1 MMNSPESPQTRPRR
15 TYIWG
20 IDLAETLN
28 FCGIVI
34 GIVTDRV
41 SYANLRKF
49 QNIMYPNIQSLC
61 TGELARKYPPT
72 KIAVDS
78 SNNQAFAEYLEGHMN
93 PSFLSVGS
101 TWYGKYKTVIPVQF
115 TFQSKLDMKQNSR
128 QLHESGLIQ
137 YPDPLLCSSEQ
148 RALLTELKDQ
158 MLREAMTPT
167 SRGLSFPKPEGYDND
182 LAIANELMLKAARP
196 YLTNF
201 MSSMPQI
208 VGSGLSTTPPESRP
222 NGMELTERRMRN
234 MGFYNADTEEISR

>member
-1 MMNSPESPQTRPRR
+1 MNR

-34 GIVTDRV
+34 GVITDRIL
-41 SYANLRKF
+41 YANLRKF
-49 QNIMYPNIQSLC
+49 QNIMYPNIQALC

-72 KIAVDS
+72 KIAVDA
-78 SNNQAFAEYLEGHMN
+78 SNNQAFAEYLEGKFN

-101 TWYGKYKTVIPVQF
+101 QWYGKYNTVIPVMF

-128 QLHESGLIQ
+128 QLHESNLVQ
-137 YPDPLLCSSEQ
+137 YPDPAQCSPEQ
-148 RALLTELKDQ
+148 RTLLNELKDQ

-196 YLTNF
+196 YLRNF
-201 MSSMPQI
+201 MGGTPQI
-208 VGSGLSTTPPESRP
+208 VGSGLSATGPSERRAD
-222 NGMELTERRMRN
+222 GVELTARRMKN
-234 MGFYNADTEEISR
+234 MGFYNHQTEEVRR